1 MDPATSAKT
10 YWSILK
16 TLLNNKKIP
25 CTPPVFHQGKYVPDF
40 KKKAELFNSFFAKQF
55 SIIQNSCKL
64 PLTLKKPRKILFQVL
79 L

>member
-25 CTPPVFHQGKYVPDF
+25 RTPPLFQQGKYVTDF
-40 KKKAELFNSFFAKQF
+40 KN
-55 SIIQNSCKL
+55 L
-64 PLTLKKPRKILFQVL
+64 PNNVP
-79 L
+79 